1 MPCASAGTLAFR
13 HLSLLITHDSSLIT
27 CHLSL
32 VTRHCISML
41 DFEIRDLLAFVRLNR
56 PDKLNA
62 LSKEMMLELVRI
74 LALINSDEKIRAV
87 ILTGAG
93 ERAFCAG
100 TDIEE
105 LANLDEAEALEASRR
120 GQEVCDAIE
129 QCRAP
134 VIAAVRGIAAGGGCE
149 IAIACH
155 LRVAADDA
163 RFSLPEVKIGMIPA
177 YGGTQRLGRLIGEGR
192 ALEMMLTG
200 KPVAAHDALRF
211 GLVNRLTTPSE
222 LLSEAES
229 LAREIAAL
237 APLAIRSCLEAV
249 RRGQTMPLEEGLKL
263 EAELFS
269 KLFATEDV
277 REGTRA
283 FLEKRAAVFEG
294 R

>member
-1 MPCASAGTLAFR
+1 M
-13 HLSLLITHDSSLIT
+13 I
-27 CHLSL
+27 
-32 VTRHCISML
+32 
-41 DFEIRDLLAFVRLNR
+41 DFEIRDHLALVRLNR

-74 LALINSDEKIRAV
+74 FAVINSDEKIRAV

-93 ERAFCAG
+93 ERAFSAG
-100 TDIEE
+100 TDIDG
-105 LANLDEAEALEASRR
+105 LADLDEAGAIEASRR

-129 QCRAP
+129 QCRVP

-177 YGGTQRLGRLIGEGR
+177 YGGTQRLARLLGEGR

-200 KPVAAHDALRF
+200 KSIDAPEALRL
-211 GLVNRLTTPSE
+211 GLVNRLSTPSE
-222 LLSEAES
+222 LMNEAES
-229 LAREIAAL
+229 LASEIASL
-237 APLAIRSCLEAV
+237 APLAIRACLEAV
-249 RRGQTMPLEEGLKL
+249 RRGLALPLEEGLEL

-283 FLEKRAAVFEG
+283 FLEKRRAVFQG